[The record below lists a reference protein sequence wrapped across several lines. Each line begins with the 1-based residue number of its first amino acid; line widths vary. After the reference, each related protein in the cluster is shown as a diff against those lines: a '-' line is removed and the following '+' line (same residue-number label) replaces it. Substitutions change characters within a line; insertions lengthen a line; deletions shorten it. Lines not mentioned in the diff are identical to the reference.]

1 MAQLRLQ
8 PPDPFNFKNPDEW
21 PRWKRRFE
29 QFRSASGLSD
39 DPEPRQVS
47 TLLYCLGETAE
58 DVLRSTHISDDDR
71 KKYDTVLGKFEE
83 FFQVRKNV
91 IFERARFNRRHQL
104 QDETSEQYITALY
117 HLVENCAYGD
127 LKDEM
132 ISDRLVVG
140 IRDTTLSERLQMDA
154 DLTLEKAK
162 KSIRQREAVHE
173 QQEILKSGVK
183 QEPPAALDAM
193 KHKFRKGSNNG
204 RKQPPSRP
212 ENRPRTFR
220 QPSRP
225 LASGQKCFRCGRSP
239 HPRAECPANQA
250 VCHKCK
256 KKGHFSSVCQSKS
269 VGTVQEESQEC
280 FLDTIRTVGDKSWT
294 SFVNVNGQRQK
305 FKLDTGAE
313 VTAISEATFQ
323 SLPGA
328 QLNPSNKTLC
338 GPDRKPLK
346 VLGTTNVKLSVGSAS
361 CEQSVYVLQTLTS
374 NLLGLP
380 AIVALQLLTRVDS
393 LKETPK
399 ESIINQYPK
408 LFEGL
413 GSFEGDFTIHLKPD
427 AQPHSI
433 FTPRNVPIPLRTKV
447 KKELDRMETLGVI
460 SKVDEPTDWCAGM
473 VVVPKPSGDVRI
485 CVDLKPLNESVLRE
499 VHPLPKVDETLA
511 QLAGAAVFSK
521 LDANSGFWQIP
532 LAKSSRH
539 LTTFLTP
546 FGRYC
551 FNKMP
556 FGISSAPEHFQKR
569 MCKILTGLEGIL
581 CQMDD
586 VLIYGSSQEEH
597 DQRLTK
603 ALKRIQSSG
612 ITLNPDKCE
621 FSKEKLTFLGH
632 VISKEGI
639 SADPKKTAA
648 IRQMKAPSTVS
659 ELRRFMGMVN
669 QLSKF
674 TPHIAETSKPL
685 RELLS
690 IKRAWLWGPSQ
701 EEAFEKVKELLSQPS
716 TLAHYDPSLETKVS
730 ADASAYGLGAVLM
743 QHHDQEWKPVTFA
756 SRSMSE
762 TESRYAQIEKE
773 ALAATWTCEK
783 FSEYL
788 IGKQFHIETDH
799 KPLVPILSTK
809 SLDQLPPRVL
819 RFRLRLMRFHYT
831 IAHVPGKLLYTADT
845 LSRAPL
851 PNTITPSHL
860 KETTEFFIKAIV
872 SQLPASKD
880 RLESYRIAQASDSTC
895 STLLTYCREG
905 WPQRHTLKG
914 DLVPYWSAKSELT
927 VHDHLLLFRDRIVI
941 PKCLQSETLQKI
953 HQGHQGIQRCR
964 ERISRSVWWP
974 GVSREIEAHVNKCPE
989 CTKNHPQHREPL
1001 IPSPLPHHPWEK
1013 VGADLFELNG
1023 ATYLLVVDY
1032 FSRFPEVLKLTCT
1045 TSKSIISA
1053 LKSIFSRHGI
1063 PAVLMSDNGPQF
1075 DSMTMKAFASEYS
1088 FTHTTS
1094 SPHYPQSN
1102 GHVER
1107 AVKTVKQL
1115 LNQSTDPYMAML
1127 SYRSTPLP
1135 WCGLS
1140 PAELLMGRRIRTD
1153 VPQISKHFVP
1163 EWPYLQSFADKDK
1176 EFKSQQKSNYD
1187 RRHRT
1192 KPLPQLPEDSP
1203 VWVRTNTNQVP
1214 GHITS
1219 TLRTPRSYLVS
1230 TPSGQV
1236 RRNQIHLAPRSPD
1249 TSVQPTTDDNAT
1261 TPQPT
1266 MMTCLRSGTSIRPPE
1281 RLTYWRKGDVA

>member
-1 MAQLRLQ
+1 M
-8 PPDPFNFKNPDEW
+8 
-21 PRWKRRFE
+21 
-29 QFRSASGLSD
+29 
-39 DPEPRQVS
+39 PE
-47 TLLYCLGETAE
+47 
-58 DVLRSTHISDDDR
+58 
-71 KKYDTVLGKFEE
+71 
-83 FFQVRKNV
+83 
-91 IFERARFNRRHQL
+91 
-104 QDETSEQYITALY
+104 ETSEQYITALY

-127 LKDEM
+127 LTEEM
-132 ISDRLVVG
+132 IRDRLVVG
-140 IRDTTLSERLQMDA
+140 IRDKSLSERLQMDA

-173 QQEILKSGVK
+173 QQEILESGIK
-183 QEPPAALDAM
+183 QEPSSLDAM
-193 KHKFRKGSNNG
+193 KHKSNFQRRN
-204 RKQPPSRP
+204 QPSSRP
-212 ENRPRTFR
+212 NANPQTSHHQPIPQKSNR
-220 QPSRP
+220 
-225 LASGQKCFRCGRSP
+225 KCFRCGRSSHP
-239 HPRAECPANQA
+239 HAECPASQA

-269 VGTVQEESQEC
+269 VGTVSEEPENC
-280 FLDTIRTVGDKSWT
+280 YLNTVYTTGEKSWT
-294 SFVNVNGQRQK
+294 SYIRINGQTK
-305 FKLDTGAE
+305 PFKLDTGAE
-313 VTAISEATFQ
+313 VTAISPETFRSIQ
-323 SLPGA
+323 GA
-328 QLNPSNKTLC
+328 KLSQPNKTLC

-346 VLGTTNVKLSVGSAS
+346 VLGTAEVKLSIGEVS
-361 CEQSVYVLQTLTS
+361 CKQHVYVLQKLKS

-380 AIVALQLLTRVDS
+380 AIVALKLLSTVDS
-393 LKETPK
+393 IKEPPK
-399 ESIINQYPK
+399 ESIINQFPK
-408 LFEGL
+408 LFNRL
-413 GSFEGDFTIHLKPD
+413 GSLDGDFTIHLKPD
-427 AQPHSI
+427 ARPYSL

-460 SKVDEPTDWCAGM
+460 AKVEEPTEWCAGM
-473 VVVPKPSGDVRI
+473 VVVPKKSGDVRI

-499 VHPLPKVDETLA
+499 VHPLPKVDDTLA

-532 LAKSSRH
+532 LAKTSRH
-539 LTTFLTP
+539 LTTFITP

-569 MCKILTGLEGIL
+569 MSKILSGLNGVL

-586 VLIYGSSQEEH
+586 ILIYGRSQEEH
-597 DQRLTK
+597 DRRLVA
-603 ALKRIQSSG
+603 ALNRIQSSG
-612 ITLNPDKCE
+612 VTLNPDKCE
-621 FSKEKLTFLGH
+621 FNKEKLTFLGH

-639 SADPKKTAA
+639 APDPKKTTA
-648 IRQMKAPSTVS
+648 ICQMKAPSTVS

-674 TPHIAETSKPL
+674 SPRVAEVSKPL

-690 IKRAWLWGPSQ
+690 TKRAWLWGLHQ
-701 EEAFEKVKELLSQPS
+701 EEAFVKIKEVLSQP
-716 TLAHYDPSLETKVS
+716 TVLAHYDPTRETKVS
-730 ADASAYGLGAVLM
+730 ADASAYGLGAVLL
-743 QHHDQEWKPVTFA
+743 QHHDEGWKPVTYA

-773 ALAATWTCEK
+773 ALAATWASEK

-819 RFRLRLMRFHYT
+819 RFRLRLMRFQYT
-831 IAHVPGKLLYTADT
+831 IANVPGKFLYTADT

-851 PNTITPSHL
+851 PHTTTHL
-860 KETTEFFIKAIV
+860 EEITEFFINSIV
-872 SQLPASKD
+872 SQLPANKD
-880 RLESYRIAQASDSTC
+880 RLESYRSAQATDPTC

-927 VHDHLLLFRDRIVI
+927 IHDHLLLFRDRIVI
-941 PKCLQSETLQKI
+941 PKCLQRQTLQKI

-964 ERISRSVWWP
+964 ERISRAVWWP
-974 GVSREIEAHVNKCPE
+974 GVSREIEEYVSKCPE
-989 CTKNHPQHREPL
+989 CTKNRPQHREPL
-1001 IPSPLPHHPWEK
+1001 IPSPLPNHPWEK
-1013 VGADLFELNG
+1013 VGTDLFQLNG

-1032 FSRFPEVLKLTCT
+1032 FSRFPEAVKLMST
-1045 TSKSIISA
+1045 TSKSIINA

-1063 PAVLMSDNGPQF
+1063 PAVLISDNGPQF
-1075 DSMTMKAFASEYS
+1075 DSTAMKAFASEYS

-1102 GHVER
+1102 GQVER
-1107 AVKTVKQL
+1107 TVKTVKQL

-1135 WCGLS
+1135 WCGFS

-1153 VPQISKHFVP
+1153 VPQVSKNFVP
-1163 EWPYLQSFADKDK
+1163 QWPYLQSFTNKDK
-1176 EFKSQQKSNYD
+1176 EFKAQQKLNYD

-1192 KPLPQLPEDSP
+1192 KSLPQFPDDTP
-1203 VWVRTNTNQVP
+1203 VWVRTNDNQIP
-1214 GHITS
+1214 GRITS
-1219 TLRTPRSYLVS
+1219 ASSTPRSYIVS

-1236 RRNQIHLAPRSPD
+1236 RRNRLHLAPRIPES
-1249 TSVQPTTDDNAT
+1249 TVQPTNEDIAT
-1261 TPQPT
+1261 TPQSNVT
-1266 MMTCLRSGTSIRPPE
+1266 TRLRSGTAIRPPE